1 MHKDKTSKYMI
12 KILEIFKKKKSNP
25 IACLLCGF
33 LSGGLEDFVRPMA
46 ASLTVCSK

>member
-1 MHKDKTSKYMI
+1 MHKDKTSKYII
-12 KILEIFKKKKSNP
+12 KILKFKKKKSNP

-33 LSGGLEDFVRPMA
+33 LSGGGEAFMRPMA